1 MLKFVFLTM
10 MLLFMIIPA
19 VADESDSAKAVV
31 TEKTEIT
38 SQSQEKPADTA
49 AVKKEEMA
57 PKEITT
63 ESGLKYVVLKEGTGA
78 VPKKGDMVKAH
89 YTGWL
94 VNGTKFDSS
103 VDRGEPLQFQ
113 VGVGKVIKG
122 WDEAL
127 LSMKVGEKRKL
138 TIPGDLAY
146 GKRGYPGVIPPDATL
161 IFDVELLEIVK

>member
-1 MLKFVFLTM
+1 MIRFLLGTLV
-10 MLLFMIIPA
+10 LLLAAGSAM
-19 VADESDSAKAVV
+19 ADMSDSAKAVV
-31 TEKTEIT
+31 TEKAKMTTQAE
-38 SQSQEKPADTA
+38 EKPADSVSA
-49 AVKKEEMA
+49 KKEEMT

-63 ESGLKYVVLKEGTGA
+63 ESGLKYIVLKEGAGA

-103 VDRGEPLQFQ
+103 VDRGEPLKFQ
-113 VGVGKVIKG
+113 VGVGQVIKG

-138 TIPGDLAY
+138 TIPGNLAY
-146 GKRGYPGVIPPDATL
+146 GKKGYPGVIPPDATL

>member
-1 MLKFVFLTM
+1 VLKFVFVTM
-10 MLLFMIIPA
+10 ILLLVVGA
-19 VADESDSAKAVV
+19 AAADESDSAKAVV

-63 ESGLKYVVLKEGTGA
+63 ESGLKYIVLKEGAGA
-78 VPKKGDMVKAH
+78 VPKKGDMGKAH

>member
-1 MLKFVFLTM
+1 MLKFVFVTM
-10 MLLFMIIPA
+10 ILLLVVGA
-19 VADESDSAKAVV
+19 AAADESDSAKAVV

-63 ESGLKYVVLKEGTGA
+63 ESGLKYIVLKEGAGA

-103 VDRGEPLQFQ
+103 VDRGEPLKFQ
-113 VGVGKVIKG
+113 VGVGQVIKG

-138 TIPGDLAY
+138 TIPGNLAY
-146 GKRGYPGVIPPDATL
+146 GKKGYPGVIPPDATL

>member
-1 MLKFVFLTM
+1 MFKFVLVTM
-10 MLLFMIIPA
+10 ALLFM
-19 VADESDSAKAVV
+19 VGSVLADESDSAKAVV
-31 TEKTEIT
+31 TEQPAVTT
-38 SQSQEKPADTA
+38 PVQEKPTDS
-49 AVKKEEMA
+49 VSIKKEEMT

-63 ESGLKYVVLKEGTGA
+63 ESGLKYIVLKEGTGS
-78 VPKKGDMVKAH
+78 VPKKGDMISTH

-146 GKRGYPGVIPPDATL
+146 GKKGYPGVIPPDATL